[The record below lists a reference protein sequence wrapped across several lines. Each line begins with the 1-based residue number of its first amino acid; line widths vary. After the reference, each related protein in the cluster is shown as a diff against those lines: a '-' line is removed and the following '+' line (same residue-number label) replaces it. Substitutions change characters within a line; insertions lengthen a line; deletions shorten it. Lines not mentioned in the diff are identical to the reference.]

1 MESHERRNSSRIAS
15 QGERIAIQLID
26 ELLPSPAAP
35 SPRAGL
41 TTAEIIDI
49 STGGIGLR
57 TTIPLEMGQ
66 KILLVADGRERQG
79 IVAWVSQNGKEYR
92 AGIQFI

>member
-1 MESHERRNSSRIAS
+1 MESRERRNSSRIAS
-15 QGERIAIQLID
+15 PGERIAIQLIN
-26 ELLPSPAAP
+26 ELLPSPAP
-35 SPRAGL
+35 HSSRSGL

-49 STGGIGLR
+49 SSGGVGLR

-66 KILLVADGRERQG
+66 KILLVADGRERHG

-92 AGIQFI
+92 AGIQFL